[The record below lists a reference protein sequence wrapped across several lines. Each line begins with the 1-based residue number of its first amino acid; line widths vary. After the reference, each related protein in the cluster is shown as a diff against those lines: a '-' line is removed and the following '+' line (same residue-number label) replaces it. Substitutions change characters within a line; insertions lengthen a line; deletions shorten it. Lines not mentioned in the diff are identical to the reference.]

1 MVKKIILAIAAI
13 LVIAG
18 GAYYYF
24 VYRSAQQSLAAES
37 KLETA
42 PLEKGSLVSTVSA
55 TGSVRP
61 NQTATLAW
69 STSGT
74 VESVEVQVG
83 DTVTT
88 GQVLA
93 RLKETTLPQTIIAAQ
108 AELVSAQ
115 QSLEDLYT
123 EAETA
128 RLKAQ
133 QDIMTYE
140 QSLRDAQLQVDNYI
154 IPSNQAGMTI
164 TVALETMKQRL
175 DDARAAFDKVK
186 FYDSTDQRRE
196 DLKDLLDQAQS
207 DYNSAIKRLEYEY
220 ELEVAQANLEN
231 AWKNFEKYKNGPAAG
246 DIEALK
252 AKIAAAQA
260 TLNQAWIEAPFDGVI
275 TNAKPLP
282 GDQVTSSKTAFRI
295 DDLSEMYI
303 DVNISEIDIQQ
314 IKVGQP
320 VTITFDALKGKTY
333 QGEVSQVALVSS
345 DSSSDVSFPV
355 VIKLLNPDSE
365 VRSGMTAEVK
375 IVVAQKDNVLMVP
388 LQAVQVENGKQSV
401 YVMQGGMATPV
412 AVELGFSSDAY
423 SELVNGD
430 LKQGDEI
437 VLNPTAMEGDT
448 QNTNTGGPFM
458 GPPRERRTTTTGNS
472 SGNRQ
477 P

>member
-1 MVKKIILAIAAI
+1 MIKKIIIALLLV

-18 GAYYYF
+18 GAYYFF
-24 VYRSAQQSLAAES
+24 VYRPNQQTQAAES

-42 PLEKGSLVSTVSA
+42 ALEKGSLVSTISA

-61 NQTATLAW
+61 NQTATLSW

-74 VESVEVQVG
+74 VESVDVKVG
-83 DTVTT
+83 DAVTT
-88 GQVLA
+88 SQVLA
-93 RLKETTLPQTIIAAQ
+93 RLKETTLPQAVIAAQ

-115 QSLEDLYT
+115 QSLDDLYT

-140 QSLRDAQLQVDNYI
+140 QSVRDAQLQVDNYI

-164 TVALETMKQRL
+164 TLALETMKQRL
-175 DDARAAFDKVK
+175 DDARTAFDKVK

-196 DLKDLLDQAQS
+196 DQKDLLDQAQS

-220 ELEVAQANLEN
+220 ELEVAQANLAN
-231 AWKNFEKYKNGPAAG
+231 AWKNFEKYRNGPVPG

-275 TNAKPLP
+275 TSSKPLP
-282 GDQVTSSKTAFRI
+282 GDQVTASKAAFRI

-303 DVNISEIDIQQ
+303 DVNISEVDIQQ
-314 IKVGQP
+314 IKAGQP

-333 QGEVSQVALVSS
+333 QGEVSQVAMISS
-345 DSSSDVSFPV
+345 DSSSEVSFPV
-355 VIKLLNPDSE
+355 EIKVLNPDSE
-365 VRSGMTAEVK
+365 VRSGMTAEVQ
-375 IVVAQKDNVLMVP
+375 IVVARKDNVLMIP
-388 LQAVQVENGKQSV
+388 LQAVQVENGKQKV
-401 YVMQGGMATPV
+401 YVMRGGIATPV
-412 AVELGFSSDAY
+412 DVELGSSSDAY
-423 SELVNGD
+423 SELIKGD
-430 LKQGDEI
+430 IKEGDEI
-437 VLNPTAMEGDT
+437 VLNPTALEGDT
-448 QNTNTGGPFM
+448 QNTNSGGSFM
-458 GPPRERRTTTTGNS
+458 GGPPRERNNS
-472 SGNRQ
+472 SRNNQ